1 MKIKNDFVTNS
12 STTSYIISGKATFM
26 MDGKEKILYKTGR
39 DVTTLDILKMIEGEL
54 QCNLKIKTPVEITF
68 NQEVEETVGDG
79 WDGGDYEFAGGGW
92 RFCGNSDILYE
103 IMTKKNMKLVYNG
116 KKIKVPK
123 FLIEEC
129 TQEYVMDKYKNLVE
143 EYND

>member
-1 MKIKNDFVTNS
+1 M
-12 STTSYIISGKATFM
+12 
-26 MDGKEKILYKTGR
+26 
-39 DVTTLDILKMIEGEL
+39 
-54 QCNLKIKTPVEITF
+54 
-68 NQEVEETVGDG
+68 EVV
-79 WDGGDYEFAGGGW
+79 
-92 RFCGNSDILYE
+92 
-103 IMTKKNMKLVYNG
+103 MKNMKLVYNG